1 MIEIDGKIV
10 SIDLLTECFSCD
22 ITKCKGI
29 CCVDGNSGAP
39 LKPDEVDML
48 EEGYE
53 AYKPYLKPEGVK
65 AIGKQGF
72 FVVDADGDLTTPLIN
87 DSECAFSFEENGIT
101 LCAVERAWR
110 EGKLAFRKPISC
122 HLYPIRVA
130 EFRNGTVGLN
140 YHRWNVCASA
150 VACGKSKGIPVYKWL
165 KAPIERRFGE
175 DFYKALEEAEK
186 FIRENV
192 HPEN

>member
-22 ITKCKGI
+22 LAKCKGI
-29 CCVDGNSGAP
+29 CCVEGNSGAP
-39 LKPDEVDML
+39 LEMEEVDLL

-53 AYKPYLKPEGVK
+53 AYKPYLKPEGVE
-65 AIGKQGF
+65 AIEKHGF
-72 FVVDADGDLTTPLIN
+72 VIVDMDGDLTTPLIN
-87 DSECAFSFEENGIT
+87 DAECAYSFEENGIT

-110 EGKLAFRKPISC
+110 EGKLDFQKPISC

-130 EFRNGTVGLN
+130 KFRNGSVGLN
-140 YHRWNVCASA
+140 YHRWNVCSTA
-150 VACGKSKGIPVYKWL
+150 VTCGKREGIPVYKSL
-165 KAPIERRFGE
+165 KAPIERCFGK

-186 FIRENV
+186 FIKK
-192 HPEN
+192 